1 MRRAMIALLVL
12 SAIGLASPVDAA
24 QRLEISGTP
33 CPRLGAY
40 RSAQKST
47 FICTS
52 KGKRKVWVKLGKES
66 ATTTTVVQKGTF
78 SNPIQK
84 GSSGKSNDME
94 IIVLGLS
101 WNAGDEVCKANMFN
115 DGCKTDS
122 NYDGVVDP
130 NSKNHWVRVDL
141 NLKNI
146 GNKLID
152 LPYNYTYAVSV
163 AGRLYGETEFVA
175 SIDSIND
182 VKFNPG
188 SVVNTSFYASVPKS
202 VGTANVLFA
211 IRPLGQSYSYFATS

>member
-66 ATTTTVVQKGTF
+66 ATTTTVVQKGSF

-84 GSSGKSNDME
+84 GSSGKNNDIE

-115 DGCKTDS
+115 DGCDMDS
-122 NYDGVVDP
+122 NNDGVVDP

-141 NLKNI
+141 YLKNI
-146 GNKLID
+146 GNRLVD
-152 LPYNYTYAVSV
+152 VRLDYTYAVSV
-163 AGRLYGETEFVA
+163 AGRLYGESERVS

-182 VKFNPG
+182 VKFLPG
-188 SVVNTSFYASVPKS
+188 SVVNTSFYAWVPKS
-202 VGTANVLFA
+202 VGTANVFFC
-211 IRPLGQSYSYFATS
+211 IRPSGQSYSYFATS

>member
-1 MRRAMIALLVL
+1 MRRTIIALLVL

-66 ATTTTVVQKGTF
+66 ATTTTVVQKGSF

-84 GSSGKSNDME
+84 GLSGRDNDIE

-101 WNAGDEVCKANMFN
+101 WNASDEVCKANMFN
-115 DGCKTDS
+115 DGCVIGS

-130 NSKNHWVRVDL
+130 NSKSHWVRVDL

-146 GNKLID
+146 GNRLID
-152 LPYNYTYAVSV
+152 VRFDYNYAVSV
-163 AGRLYGETEFVA
+163 AGRLYGESQVVA
-175 SIDSIND
+175 SIDSINS
-182 VKFNPG
+182 VKFLPG

-211 IRPLGQSYSYFATS
+211 MRPSGQSYSYFATS